1 VSDFQDSFNQNNGM
15 LNAMGNMAAINQRNR
30 LIAEQKEQAS
40 AIREQTAALEKRNS
54 IEADRATLERQRLE
68 IEKQRQRA
76 EEAERELRKQQA
88 EQLKQLRN
96 LMADSFATLERLEKL
111 RPAN

>member
-1 VSDFQDSFNQNNGM
+1 MES
-15 LNAMGNMAAINQRNR
+15 
-30 LIAEQKEQAS
+30 
-40 AIREQTAALEKRNS
+40 
-54 IEADRATLERQRLE
+54 QRLK
-68 IEKQRQRA
+68 IEKQRLRA